1 MSSSSSNSSSDES
14 SSSSLVSKK
23 SKSSCNFKVSKS
35 QCRILQKW
43 QVSTID
49 TEEAKLAR
57 ERYVPSFKLKET
69 SLTVAELD
77 NSFYEKLKEAKRSQ
91 ASKANIEPEEKPW
104 RQLHFKLADLGK
116 PLLYLTRTAIK
127 GDRRRSKRTAKEE
140 AIASRHALKLYAIL
154 LAKVKF
160 MRRSIFMRQLF
171 PRYQHLLKT
180 STNLD
185 DKDSLF
191 GPKFVKEMKTEA
203 ETESAL
209 EKANEKESKFS
220 YMSDSRKQPY
230 KKYKDGYHDRYE
242 SFLPLSNTAIWVSKE
257 LNCQRSLPRAV
268 VSMYSSSDFSLR
280 LTFFFRI

>member
-1 MSSSSSNSSSDES
+1 M
-14 SSSSLVSKK
+14 
-23 SKSSCNFKVSKS
+23 
-35 QCRILQKW
+35 
-43 QVSTID
+43 
-49 TEEAKLAR
+49 AR

-116 PLLYLTRTAIK
+116 PLLYLTRYAIK
-127 GDRRRSKRTAKEE
+127 GDRHRSKRTAKEE

-180 STNLD
+180 SRNLD
-185 DKDSLF
+185 DNDNLF
-191 GPKFVKEMKTEA
+191 GTEFVKEMKAEA
-203 ETESAL
+203 ETEFAL
-209 EKANEKESKFS
+209 EKANAKESKFS
-220 YMSDSRKQPY
+220 YRSDSRKQPF
-230 KKYKDGYHDRYE
+230 KKYKDDYHDQYE
-242 SFLPLSNTAIWVSKE
+242 SFLSFFTTSIWLSKGLN
-257 LNCQRSLPRAV
+257 NCQRSLPRAV
-268 VSMYSSSDFSLR
+268 FFYLCTAEMIFHKAE
-280 LTFFFRI
+280 FFFRNL